1 MDLKSS
7 KTNLRA
13 CGRNNQD
20 KRFGTAGLAHAQ
32 SDTGASPM
40 NDLIAQTIDTPLPQ
54 IRTVTSADASRLS
67 ALTAGSLHWMLEDDR
82 PEVGICRL
90 AAFAGDEPVGLLLSC
105 KGGDDLQELTSVMVA
120 KAWRGR
126 GIATMLLSELMKQL
140 RQIGRKGVFARWS
153 SQLPRASEFARL
165 LASAGWSQPQVTR
178 RRMSWRIG
186 DWPQAFPD
194 RDRILARLEARGLIV
209 RSLAELGADGI
220 ADFTAQNAALIA
232 AGRAP
237 EWSDTSGW
245 LQVADQDA
253 TVVLSDRAGAV
264 AGWMVCVLQP
274 QFGRWY
280 IPQGWVVAE
289 KVPLGWLVGGIASL
303 CRRLEAKAG
312 PDAILIAQ
320 PPAGIPG
327 GMERMLYKQFGNHT
341 VATDFLF
348 ESEFVFASPE
358 QCEI

>member
-1 MDLKSS
+1 
-7 KTNLRA
+7 
-13 CGRNNQD
+13 
-20 KRFGTAGLAHAQ
+20 
-32 SDTGASPM
+32 M
-40 NDLIAQTIDTPLPQ
+40 NDVSEHTFDTALPR
-54 IRTVTSADASRLS
+54 IRAVGSTDAPDLT
-67 ALTAGSLHWMLEDDR
+67 ALTAGSLRWMLEDDR
-82 PEVGICRL
+82 PELGICRL
-90 AAFAGDEPVGLLLSC
+90 AAFSGDEPVGLLLSC
-105 KGGDDLQELTSVMVA
+105 KGGDGLQELTSIMVA
-120 KAWRGR
+120 KPWRGR
-126 GIATMLLSELMKQL
+126 GIATMLLAELMKQL
-140 RQIGRKGVFARWS
+140 RQSGGNGVFARWS

-194 RDRILARLEARGLIV
+194 RDRILTRLEARGLVV
-209 RSLAELGADGI
+209 RSLAELGPDGT
-220 ADFTAQNAALIA
+220 ADFTAQNKALIA

-237 EWSDTSGW
+237 EWSDTIGW

-253 TVVLSDRAGAV
+253 TVVLSDRNGAV
-264 AGWMVCVLQP
+264 VGWMVCVLQP
-274 QFGRWY
+274 QFDRWY

-348 ESEFVFASPE
+348 ESEFVFSGPE
-358 QCEI
+358 QHEI